1 MEKDENSKTEPQGV
15 KMLCIWHKVNHD
27 GDHFESWVPAAI
39 SRKTCPQK
47 MLDFFLVRF
56 IFLPSLVETVRADA
70 EELMCSQT

>member
-1 MEKDENSKTEPQGV
+1 MKIDTVEKDENSKTEPQGV

-47 MLDFFLVRF
+47 MLDFFLVSSPHF
-56 IFLPSLVETVRADA
+56 SHFS
-70 EELMCSQT
+70 